1 MDCVGGKKGKRG
13 MQLVGGGGW
22 KMERGRGGSC
32 GWRGINCVSGQE
44 GRRKREWDTHSDGVM
59 KVNELFQVM
68 KVYQA
73 SWSG

>member
-1 MDCVGGKKGKRG
+1 MWVGRRKERG
-13 MQLVGGGGW
+13 ATCWGVED
-22 KMERGRGGSC
+22 ERGRGGSC
-32 GWRGINCVSGQE
+32 GWRGINRVSGRE
-44 GRRKREWDTHSDGVM
+44 GRREGDTHVEGVM